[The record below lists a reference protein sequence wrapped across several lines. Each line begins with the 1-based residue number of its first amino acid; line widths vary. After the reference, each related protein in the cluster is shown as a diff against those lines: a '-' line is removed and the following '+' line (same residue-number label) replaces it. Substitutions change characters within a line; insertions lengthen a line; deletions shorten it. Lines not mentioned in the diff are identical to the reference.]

1 MKTIGLAFRNLSRQ
15 KKRSF
20 LLGGAIAF
28 GFFIVTFV
36 DALAGGSLRNLS
48 EQFSFLFGGN
58 IFIQASQ
65 KDDDKVMTVTKDALF
80 IQDVLKESGIRYTA
94 EGKRTML
101 FGTIIYEGQKAVTNI
116 SGCDF
121 EKEKRLKDSISLVQ
135 GSWENMQDAN
145 ALIIGETMAENL
157 GIEVGETVLFE
168 MQTAKDYATVGEFK
182 IAAINR
188 DPSLLGSI
196 MVYSHIAYLNEL
208 YELDEDAFFFYTIMA
223 EDHENQD
230 ALANQLETII
240 KKYKPVTSRLEAVKK
255 NPLNI
260 VRGINEQLKEASWEG
275 DMYSVI
281 TFDDQ
286 VPNIKQILSVVQYV
300 SLGILVALFLV
311 IMIGISNTYKMVIFE
326 RIKEIGTMRALGV
339 KQKEAGR
346 IFMWEAVLLSLFGSL
361 VGFIVAILGMK
372 VLSLFTFTSEE
383 LSLFLHNGHWTYVLN
398 AGSISIKLI
407 VVVLLTMLAV
417 RGSAKQAAKL
427 NPAEALRTTR

>member
-80 IQDVLKESGIRYTA
+80 IQDVLKESGIRYTT

-188 DPSLLGSI
+188 DSSLLGSI

-361 VGFIVAILGMK
+361 VGFIVAIIGMNI
-372 VLSLFTFTSEE
+372 LSLFTFTSEE

>member
-65 KDDDKVMTVTKDALF
+65 KDDDLVMTVTKDALF
-80 IQDVLKESGIRYTA
+80 IEDVLKESGIRYTSQ
-94 EGKRTML
+94 GKRTLL

-361 VGFIVAILGMK
+361 VGFIVAIIGMNI
-372 VLSLFTFTSEE
+372 LSLFTFTSEE

>member
-80 IQDVLKESGIRYTA
+80 IEDVLKESGIRYTA

>member
-80 IQDVLKESGIRYTA
+80 IEDVLKESGIRYTSQ
-94 EGKRTML
+94 GKRTLL

-188 DPSLLGSI
+188 DSSLLGSI

>member
-65 KDDDKVMTVTKDALF
+65 KDDDKVMTLTKDALF
-80 IQDVLKESGIRYTA
+80 IQDVLKESGIRYTT

-188 DPSLLGSI
+188 DSSLLGSI

-361 VGFIVAILGMK
+361 VGFIVAIIGMNI
-372 VLSLFTFTSEE
+372 LSLFTFTSEE

>member
-65 KDDDKVMTVTKDALF
+65 KDDDKVMTLTKDALF
-80 IQDVLKESGIRYTA
+80 IQDVLKESGIRYTT

-135 GSWENMQDAN
+135 GSWENMQDSN

>member
-65 KDDDKVMTVTKDALF
+65 KDDDKVMTLTKDALF
-80 IQDVLKESGIRYTA
+80 IEDVLKESGIRYTA

-135 GSWENMQDAN
+135 GSWENMQDSN

-230 ALANQLETII
+230 VLANQLEAII
-240 KKYKPVTSRLEAVKK
+240 KKYKPVTNRLEAVKK

-286 VPNIKQILSVVQYV
+286 VPNIKQILSIVQYV
-300 SLGILVALFLV
+300 SLGILIALFLV

>member
-65 KDDDKVMTVTKDALF
+65 KDDDKVMTLTKDALF
-80 IQDVLKESGIRYTA
+80 IEDVLKESGIRYTT

-361 VGFIVAILGMK
+361 VGFIVAIIGMNI
-372 VLSLFTFTSEE
+372 LSLFTFTSEE

>member
-80 IQDVLKESGIRYTA
+80 IQDVLKESGIRYTT

-188 DPSLLGSI
+188 DSSLLGSI

-230 ALANQLETII
+230 VLANQLEAII

>member
-80 IQDVLKESGIRYTA
+80 IQDVLKESGIRYTSQ
-94 EGKRTML
+94 GKRTLL

-157 GIEVGETVLFE
+157 GIEVGETVLLKCKRQKI
-168 MQTAKDYATVGEFK
+168 MQ
-182 IAAINR
+182 
-188 DPSLLGSI
+188 PSAS
-196 MVYSHIAYLNEL
+196 
-208 YELDEDAFFFYTIMA
+208 
-223 EDHENQD
+223 
-230 ALANQLETII
+230 
-240 KKYKPVTSRLEAVKK
+240 
-255 NPLNI
+255 
-260 VRGINEQLKEASWEG
+260 LK
-275 DMYSVI
+275 
-281 TFDDQ
+281 
-286 VPNIKQILSVVQYV
+286 
-300 SLGILVALFLV
+300 
-311 IMIGISNTYKMVIFE
+311 
-326 RIKEIGTMRALGV
+326 
-339 KQKEAGR
+339 
-346 IFMWEAVLLSLFGSL
+346 
-361 VGFIVAILGMK
+361 
-372 VLSLFTFTSEE
+372 
-383 LSLFLHNGHWTYVLN
+383 
-398 AGSISIKLI
+398 
-407 VVVLLTMLAV
+407 
-417 RGSAKQAAKL
+417 
-427 NPAEALRTTR
+427 LRQ

>member
-80 IQDVLKESGIRYTA
+80 IEDVLKESGIRYTSQ
-94 EGKRTML
+94 GKRTML

-361 VGFIVAILGMK
+361 VGFIVAIIGMNI
-372 VLSLFTFTSEE
+372 LSLFTFTSEE

>member
-80 IQDVLKESGIRYTA
+80 IQDVLKESGIRYTT